1 MSTEKRA
8 FNELMTYAGLSIK
21 VDQDKSLV
29 EIIGKD
35 PIVDSPFLA
44 GEAVASA
51 IAAQAAAVSEI
62 WQLKTGR
69 HQHIRINMKAAL
81 NSITGLDNIYQY
93 GHHIETGFQ
102 NEPTIGF
109 YPTRDSK
116 WIFILGYFLA
126 FVMGS

>member
-8 FNELMTYAGLSIK
+8 FNELMTCANVSIK
-21 VDQDKSLV
+21 DQDKSLV

-69 HQHIRINMKAAL
+69 HQEVRINMKAAL
-81 NSITGLDNIYQY
+81 NSITGLD
-93 GHHIETGFQ
+93 T
-102 NEPTIGF
+102 T
-109 YPTRDSK
+109 
-116 WIFILGYFLA
+116 
-126 FVMGS
+126 